1 MKWVRAAAVGV
12 LVLCGLYG
20 VADALNVWVALG
32 VAAVALLAV
41 WRYSWRGVTVVVLR
55 VIGATLV
62 AFLAMVGVALLLN
75 LLLDL
80 IHHIHPLRNFK
91 VPIAVGLLIALA
103 AFALAAYWYLRRADW
118 KIKWSVPVAVGLAV
132 LVVLVAP
139 YAVGRL
145 NADATPVDDESFVP
159 SKLDVLIVTDGSP
172 HQVALQPPPSP
183 ALGEF
188 DVTYSVGYAAGK
200 QVRWTLL
207 DGKDPVAAL
216 DAIADG
222 GQRSPEE
229 GQPTARP
236 EADHVLLLYV
246 DGTPP
251 VLVGEPAKLPNVA
264 AQEGEVERWRE
275 VAKSV
280 VLEAKSRLPTFAL
293 LQTTAKRRL
302 AQWKGFAPPN
312 GPVSVQA
319 LGSQTAADAAVRLA
333 IAAPTAQ
340 QDLAL
345 AMQHRPILLFDR
357 RETAPRPLSI
367 TALFNEGRV
376 RLCHDEGLART
387 TCDEPSADPRLLKS
401 GGTHLRLDL
410 PEAEE
415 LRQQALEEAAPET
428 ASAAKLAEET
438 SAAKLAEET
447 SAAAVATLPP
457 GLLPSGTV
465 ARGEDERVGSQSAI
479 YVHPVSVFREGKELL
494 YLDYWWYLPYNPVE
508 LGGGA
513 LCGAGLVIA
522 GVTCHTHESDWEG
535 ITVVVDRTGKKPRPV
550 AVQYAQHSSVVRYSW
565 SLLRERWGGNREVK
579 DRIASVGDASQRPLA
594 FVAVGSHASYPLPC
608 KKSCVQFP
616 HPGRGEEPH
625 LGNLPWGGNDTNACG
640 KSSCLQMIPTHEGGR
655 RPALWNGYDGPWG
668 ELHCFLTYYCDS
680 GAPPKSP
687 GQQRRY
693 QHPTWYD
700 GYAGTDWHFHD
711 SPSAE

>member
-1 MKWVRAAAVGV
+1 MLLVRAAAVGA

-32 VAAVALLAV
+32 VGAVVLLAV
-41 WRYSWRGVTVVVLR
+41 WRYSWRGVTAVGLR

-62 AFLAMVGVALLLN
+62 AFLVMVGVALLLN

-80 IHHIHPLRNFK
+80 VHHIHPLRHLK
-91 VPIAVGLLIALA
+91 IPIAVGLLIAME
-103 AFALAAYWYLRRADW
+103 AFALAAYWYLRRAGW
-118 KIKWSVPVAVGLAV
+118 EIKWSALVAVELAA
-132 LVVLVAP
+132 LVVLAAP
-139 YAVGRL
+139 YVVGRL
-145 NADATPVDDESFVP
+145 NSDTTQVADAHLVP
-159 SKLDVLIVTDGSP
+159 SQLDVLIVTDGSP
-172 HQVALQPPPSP
+172 HRAEVRPPPSP

-188 DVTYSVGYAAGK
+188 NVTYSVGYAAGD

-207 DGKDPVAAL
+207 DDKDPAAAL
-216 DAIADG
+216 DAIAEG
-222 GQRSPEE
+222 GQRPPQT

-251 VLVGEPAKLPNVA
+251 VGDPAKLPNVA
-264 AQEGEVERWRE
+264 AREGEVERWRR

-280 VLEAKSRLPTFAL
+280 ALQAESRLPTFAL

-345 AMQHRPILLFDR
+345 AMQYRPILLFDR

-367 TALFNEGRV
+367 TALFNEKRV
-376 RLCHDEGLART
+376 RLCHDQGLART
-387 TCDEPSADPRLLKS
+387 TCDEPSSDPQLLES

-410 PEAEE
+410 PEAEA
-415 LRQQALEEAAPET
+415 LHRLALEEAAAET
-428 ASAAKLAEET
+428 T
-438 SAAKLAEET
+438 SAAEPTAET
-447 SAAAVATLPP
+447 GAAAVATLPE
-457 GLLPSGTV
+457 GLPPTGTV
-465 ARGEDERVGSQSAI
+465 ARGEDERKGSQSAI
-479 YVHPVSVFREGKELL
+479 YVHPVSVSREGKELL
-494 YLDYWWYLPYNPVE
+494 YLDYWWYLPYNPVK

-535 ITVVVDRTGKKPRPV
+535 ITVVVDRTGKVPQPV

-565 SLLRERWGGNREVK
+565 SLLREKWDGNGEVESRIGG
-579 DRIASVGDASQRPLA
+579 VGDASQRPLA

-608 KKSCVQFP
+608 NRCRQFP
-616 HPGRGEEPH
+616 DPRIPEEPH
-625 LGNLPWGGNDTNACG
+625 LGNLPWSGNDTNACG

-655 RPALWNGYDGPWG
+655 RPALWNGFDGAWG

-680 GAPPKSP
+680 GSPPKSP
-687 GQQRRY
+687 GIQRRY
-693 QHPTWYD
+693 EHPTWFD
-700 GYAGTDWHFHD
+700 GYAGTDWRFHD
-711 SPSAE
+711 APSAE

>member
-1 MKWVRAAAVGV
+1 MMRWVRAAAVSA

-32 VAAVALLAV
+32 VGAVVLLAV
-41 WRYSWRGVTVVVLR
+41 WRYSWRGVTVVILR

-62 AFLAMVGVALLLN
+62 AFLALVGVALLIN

-80 IHHIHPLRNFK
+80 IHHIHPLRHLK
-91 VPIAVGLLIALA
+91 IPIAVGLLIAME
-103 AFALAAYWYLRRADW
+103 AFALAAYWYLRRAGW
-118 KIKWSVPVAVGLAV
+118 EIKWSALVAVELAA
-132 LVVLVAP
+132 LVVLATP
-139 YAVGRL
+139 YVVGRL
-145 NADATPVDDESFVP
+145 SADTTQVADARLVS
-159 SKLDVLIVTDGSP
+159 SQLDVLIVTDGSP
-172 HQVALQPPPSP
+172 HRAEVKPPPSP

-188 DVTYSVGYAAGK
+188 NVTYSVGYAAGD

-207 DGKDPVAAL
+207 DGKDPAAAL
-216 DAIADG
+216 DAIAEG
-222 GQRSPEE
+222 GRRPPQA

-251 VLVGEPAKLPNVA
+251 VVVGDPAKLPNVVA
-264 AQEGEVERWRE
+264 RVGEVEHWRR

-280 VLEAKSRLPTFAL
+280 ALQTESRLPTFAL

-302 AQWKGFAPPN
+302 AQWKGFAPST

-319 LGSQTAADAAVRLA
+319 LGGQTAADAAVRLA

-340 QDLAL
+340 QDMAL
-345 AMQHRPILLFDR
+345 AMQYRPILLFDR

-367 TALFNEGRV
+367 TALFNEKRV
-376 RLCHDEGLART
+376 RLCHDQGLART
-387 TCDEPSADPRLLKS
+387 TCDEPSSDPQLLES

-415 LRQQALEEAAPET
+415 LHRLALAEAAVET
-428 ASAAKLAEET
+428 T
-438 SAAKLAEET
+438 SAANPAAET
-447 SAAAVATLPP
+447 GVAAVATLPE
-457 GLLPSGTV
+457 GLLPTGTV
-465 ARGEDERVGSQSAI
+465 ARGEDEGVGSQSAI
-479 YVHPVSVFREGKELL
+479 YVHPVSVSREGKELL
-494 YLDYWWYLPYNPVE
+494 YLDYWWYLPYNPVK

-535 ITVVVDRTGKKPRPV
+535 ITVVVDRTGKVPQPV

-565 SLLRERWGGNREVK
+565 SLLREKWDGNREVEG
-579 DRIASVGDASQRPLA
+579 RIAGVGDASLRPLA

-608 KKSCVQFP
+608 NRCRQFP
-616 HPGRGEEPH
+616 DPTIPEEPH
-625 LGNLPWGGNDTNACG
+625 LGDLPWSGNDTNACG
-640 KSSCLQMIPTHEGGR
+640 KSSCLQTLPTHEGGR
-655 RPALWNGYDGPWG
+655 EPALWNGYDGSWG

-680 GAPPKSP
+680 GTPPKSP
-687 GQQRRY
+687 GNQRRY
-693 QHPTWYD
+693 EHPTWFD
-700 GYAGTDWHFHD
+700 GYAGTDWRFHD
-711 SPSAE
+711 APSAE